1 MPCSEKVWKRILFL
15 KPADSNPEPRG
26 LERLWKDYP
35 QAIVLSQYKKT
46 SSSSHHYVSQCS
58 LTSSSSA
65 QLFWL
70 IDSWDRDLVCPS
82 SYRWKKEWF
91 HDMYLHLQGRAG
103 EKVVPLQSGKEVFYS
118 PICLYADDQDKS
130 ILFNFLDKEIYY
142 KPWPEI
148 SYFCLLFSTIFPFC
162 FTLALLLL
170 FTSLNTRHHA
180 ITQNVLQM
188 FIHTWSGGV
197 FQS

>member
-1 MPCSEKVWKRILFL
+1 MYPSAPWPLPRQLSCS
-15 KPADSNPEPRG
+15 G
-26 LERLWKDYP
+26 
-35 QAIVLSQYKKT
+35 
-46 SSSSHHYVSQCS
+46 
-58 LTSSSSA
+58 
-65 QLFWL
+65 WL
-70 IDSWDRDLVCPS
+70 IHGIETWFVHPLIDGRKNDS
-82 SYRWKKEWF
+82 
-91 HDMYLHLQGRAG
+91 MTYLHLQGRAG
-103 EKVVPLQSGKEVFYS
+103 DKVVPVQSGKEVSCS
-118 PICLYADDQDKS
+118 PISLYADDQDKS

-197 FQS
+197 FRS